1 MVPQCSFYEIT
12 AVVSICKACPCIYTP
27 TSTNHLT
34 LLSIGLSLQLHYE
47 FIATNVEKKVKF
59 LNLAIESLKKSGLT
73 STTAMAH
80 ALILRADAYLD
91 SSLDA
96 DQALEDVMNAIAIDI
111 DSPLLN
117 GRAWRVVADVKESKG
132 DNVGA
137 MEAISKWAEVNPEF
151 RLKAEKELKRLGM
164 ITANN

>member
-1 MVPQCSFYEIT
+1 MPLYIHQQAPIISPR
-12 AVVSICKACPCIYTP
+12 SLSGLPCHVAI
-27 TSTNHLT
+27 
-34 LLSIGLSLQLHYE
+34 HYE
-47 FIATNVEKKVKF
+47 FIAANVEKKVKF
-59 LNLAIESLKKSGLT
+59 LNSAIESLKKAGLT

-91 SSLDA
+91 SSLDL
-96 DQALEDVMNAIAIDI
+96 DQALEDVMNAIEIGI

-137 MEAISKWAEVNPEF
+137 MKAISKWAEVNPEF
-151 RLKAEKELKRLGM
+151 RLKAEKELKRLG
-164 ITANN
+164 IIPAKN